1 MLREGVIPGAP
12 KVREV
17 ADRLMVWVPL
27 MAFACYVVVAVLA
40 QVRLDVLS
48 QL

>member
-1 MLREGVIPGAP
+1 
-12 KVREV
+12 
-17 ADRLMVWVPL
+17 MVWVPL
-27 MAFACYVVVAVLA
+27 MSFACYVVVAVLA